1 MKKLIKKINRFDTNI
16 YILNQRIEDTKI
28 STYYKMFSNE
38 RKRQSDILDLQNRIK
53 DIKNKKHTA
62 LESLQLEITKEL
74 QKLNT
79 RNEYNR
85 DSA

>member
-1 MKKLIKKINRFDTNI
+1 MKRLTKNI
-16 YILNQRIEDTKI
+16 ERYNTMIHVLNQRIIEVEK
-28 STYYKMFSNE
+28 SVYYSVFSNE
-38 RKRQSDILDLQNRIK
+38 RKRQADILDLQNRIK

-79 RNEYNR
+79 RR
-85 DSA
+85 

>member
-16 YILNQRIEDTKI
+16 HILNQRIEDTKI

-38 RKRQSDILDLQNRIK
+38 RKRQADILDLQNRIK

-79 RNEYNR
+79 RR
-85 DSA
+85 

>member
-1 MKKLIKKINRFDTNI
+1 MRRLTKNI
-16 YILNQRIEDTKI
+16 ERYNTMIHVLNQRIIEVEG
-28 STYYKMFSNE
+28 SVYYSVFSNE
-38 RKRQSDILDLQNRIK
+38 RKRQADILDLQNRIK

-85 DSA
+85 NNA